1 MREINLSF
9 LVKKSEAIRN
19 SMDLLE
25 HGLTLFKSIGA
36 F

>member
-1 MREINLSF
+1 MREINLSI
-9 LVKKSEAIRN
+9 LVKKSEVIRN